1 MKTKFNISIRKSRFR
16 MMGALCLAALTITSC
31 KKNFENINTNPVG
44 VSDKDLIADYNDLK
58 FFFQMEQRSIINFS
72 GGGDPNSY
80 QVQQSLNADNFS
92 GYFMS
97 PNPFNGGSNNLNYFM
112 MQGWNGE
119 AFKVGY
125 LNIMANVRK
134 LKNNGIDQTYPS
146 VWAVSQLI
154 KVTAMSRVTD
164 IYGPIPYSTVGLK
177 VNNPYDS
184 QKDIYYQF
192 FTELDDAQSKIN
204 DFVKAGKPLPFAFSD
219 FDLVYNGNLS
229 TWLKYANSLRL
240 RLALRL
246 VKVDPAKAQLEG
258 EKAMN
263 PANGGLLSTPA
274 ENMAVKVLGV
284 GFTNPLVFISQDWG
298 DTRMGAAIE
307 SYLTGY
313 ADPRLPKY
321 FDKSTDPAL
330 GGQYKGIRI
339 GAVISS
345 KPDYVGFSGLNVSD
359 SASPTFSKSSP
370 AQLMT
375 AAEVYFLRAEA
386 ALRGWANAGGTP
398 QSLYESGISTSFQQY
413 GLGDASTYYNNSTNV
428 PAAYVDPK
436 TAGNSA
442 PAPAGAVTI
451 KWDNAA
457 TNEQKLERIITQ
469 KWLAIFPEGQEAWS
483 EFRRTGYPR
492 LFPVVQNNSGGTIS
506 TDIQIRRL
514 PFPQSEYNTN
524 STELNKGIQLLGG
537 PDNGGTRLW
546 WDVAKGNF

>member
-1 MKTKFNISIRKSRFR
+1 MKTKFNISIPASRLR
-16 MMGALCLAALTITSC
+16 VMGALCLAVLTITSC
-31 KKNFENINTNPVG
+31 KKSFENINTDPVG
-44 VSDKDLIADYNDLK
+44 ISDKELISDYNDLK
-58 FFFQMEQRSIINFS
+58 FFFQMEQRSIVNFS

-92 GYFMS
+92 GYFMA
-97 PNPFNGGSNNLNYFM
+97 PNPFNGGNNNTNYFM
-112 MQGWNGE
+112 VQGWNGE

-184 QKDIYYQF
+184 QKDVYYQF
-192 FTELDDAQSKIN
+192 FTELDDAQKKIN
-204 DFVKAGKPLPFAFSD
+204 DFVAAGKTLPFKFSD
-219 FDLVYNGNLS
+219 FDLVYNGNLA

-263 PANGGLLSTPA
+263 PANGGLLTTPA
-274 ENMAVKVLGV
+274 DNMSVKVLGV
-284 GFTNPLVFISQDWG
+284 GFSNPLVFISQDWA

-307 SYLTGY
+307 SYLSGY

-321 FDKSTDPAL
+321 FDKATDKKVA
-330 GGQYKGIRI
+330 GQYKGIRI
-339 GAVISS
+339 GANIAS
-345 KPDYVGFSGLNVSD
+345 KDDYSGYSGLNVSD
-359 SASPTFSKSSP
+359 GTPTFSKSSP
-370 AQLMT
+370 VQLMT

-386 ALRGWANAGGTP
+386 ALRGWANAGGSA

-413 GLGDASTYYNNSTNV
+413 GLGDASAYINNSTNV
-428 PAAYVDPK
+428 PAPYADPK
-436 TAGNSA
+436 NTLNNA
-442 PAPAGAVTI
+442 PSPTNVTV
-451 KWDNAA
+451 KWDGAA
-457 TNEQKLERIITQ
+457 SNEQKLERIITQ

-483 EFRRTGYPR
+483 EFRRTGYPK
-492 LFPVVQNNSGGTIS
+492 LFPVVQNNSGGTIN
-506 TDIQIRRL
+506 TATQIRRL
-514 PFPQSEYNTN
+514 PFPQNERNTN
-524 STELNKGIQLLGG
+524 STELDKGIQLLGG

-546 WDVAKGNF
+546 WDVAKPNF

>member
-1 MKTKFNISIRKSRFR
+1 MKTKFNISIPTSRLHV
-16 MMGALCLAALTITSC
+16 MGVLCLVVLTITSC
-31 KKNFENINTNPVG
+31 KKSFENINTDPVG
-44 VSDKDLIADYNDLK
+44 IADKELISDYNDLK
-58 FFFQMEQRSIINFS
+58 FFFQMEQRSVVNFS

-92 GYFMS
+92 GYFMA
-97 PNPFNGGSNNLNYFM
+97 PNPFNGGNNNTNYFM
-112 MQGWNGE
+112 VQGWNGE

-184 QKDIYYQF
+184 QKDVYYQF
-192 FTELDDAQSKIN
+192 FTELDDAQKKIN
-204 DFVKAGKPLPFAFSD
+204 DFVSAGKTLPFNFKE
-219 FDLVYNGNLS
+219 FDLVYDGNLT

-246 VKVDPAKAQLEG
+246 VKVDPAKARLEG

-263 PANGGLLSTPA
+263 LANGGLLSTPA
-274 ENMAVKVLGV
+274 DNMAVKVLGT
-284 GFTNPLVFISQDWG
+284 GFSNPLVFISKDWG

-307 SYLTGY
+307 SYLSGY

-321 FDKSTDPAL
+321 FDKATDKNVA
-330 GGQYKGIRI
+330 GQYKGIRI
-339 GAVISS
+339 GANIAS
-345 KPDYVGFSGLNVSD
+345 KDDYVGYSGLNVND
-359 SASPTFSKSSP
+359 GTPTFSKSSSV
-370 AQLMT
+370 QLMT

-386 ALRGWANAGGTP
+386 ALRGWANAGGSA
-398 QSLYESGISTSFQQY
+398 QSLYESGVNTSFQQY
-413 GLGDASTYYNNSTNV
+413 GLGDASAYLANNTNV
-428 PAAYVDPK
+428 PAAYLDPRNAANNAASP
-436 TAGNSA
+436 TS
-442 PAPAGAVTI
+442 VTV
-451 KWDNAA
+451 KWDESAS
-457 TNEQKLERIITQ
+457 NELKLERIITQ

-483 EFRRTGYPR
+483 EFRRTGYPK
-492 LFPVVQNNSGGTIS
+492 LFPVVQNNSGGTII

-514 PFPQSEYNTN
+514 PFPQNERNTN
-524 STELNKGIQLLGG
+524 STELDKGIQLLGG

>member
-1 MKTKFNISIRKSRFR
+1 MKTKFNISIPASRLR
-16 MMGALCLAALTITSC
+16 VMGALCLAVLTITSC
-31 KKNFENINTNPVG
+31 KKSFENINTDPVG
-44 VSDKDLIADYNDLK
+44 ISDKELISDYNDLK
-58 FFFQMEQRSIINFS
+58 FFFQMEQRSIVNFS

-92 GYFMS
+92 GYFMA
-97 PNPFNGGSNNLNYFM
+97 PNPFNGGNNNTNYFM
-112 MQGWNGE
+112 VQGWNGE

-184 QKDIYYQF
+184 QKDVYYQF
-192 FTELDDAQSKIN
+192 FTELDDAQKKIN
-204 DFVKAGKPLPFAFSD
+204 DFVAAGKTLPFKFSD
-219 FDLVYNGNLS
+219 FDLVYNGNLA

-246 VKVDPAKAQLEG
+246 VKVDRAKAQLEA

-263 PANGGLLSTPA
+263 PANGGLLTSA
-274 ENMAVKVLGV
+274 ADNMSVKVVGV
-284 GFTNPLVFISQDWG
+284 GFSNPLVFISQDWA

-307 SYLTGY
+307 SYLSGY

-321 FDKSTDPAL
+321 FDKATDAKVA
-330 GGQYKGIRI
+330 GQYKGIRI
-339 GAVISS
+339 GANIAS
-345 KPDYVGFSGLNVSD
+345 KDDYSGYSGLNVSD
-359 SASPTFSKSSP
+359 GTPTFSKSSP
-370 AQLMT
+370 VQLMT

-386 ALRGWANAGGTP
+386 ALRGWANAGGSA
-398 QSLYESGISTSFQQY
+398 QSLYELGITTSFQQY
-413 GLGDASTYYNNSTNV
+413 GLGDASAYINNSTNV
-428 PAAYVDPK
+428 PARYEDPK
-436 TAGNSA
+436 NALNNA
-442 PAPAGAVTI
+442 PSPSNITV
-451 KWDNAA
+451 KWDGAA
-457 TNEQKLERIITQ
+457 SNEQNFERIITQ

-483 EFRRTGYPR
+483 EFRRTGYPK
-492 LFPVVQNNSGGTIS
+492 LFPVVQNNSGGTIN
-506 TDIQIRRL
+506 TALQIRRL
-514 PFPQSEYNTN
+514 PFPQNERNTN
-524 STELNKGIQLLGG
+524 SAELDKGIQLLGGG

-546 WDVAKGNF
+546 WDVAGPNF